1 MPDFQQQPSME
12 PPQQDVASESPGMM
26 GSLAALAAPI
36 TGAGA
41 AGLQGLLGNQGVSG
55 LLGGGGS
62 LLRDLGP
69 MLGTG
74 GTPEMHEDIANG
86 IGDLMAWGSNK
97 LSDAGGWLEEHVS
110 SAGSWLTEK
119 ADGLGS
125 WLGEQ
130 WEGAKS
136 VAGEAWDALSGWAG
150 EKWDGAKQW
159 MGDLWN
165 GVGQEGLGGL
175 LDPSGMMDRQDAQ
188 RELRGN
194 FDIVPDDFVGPRNQ
208 NQVTQAEFEE
218 IARTY
223 SDIRLGRS
231 DLKLDTAGLSEEDA
245 AAFRAGTMSD
255 IGNLLQTQSGRGLVR
270 SLAYAPL
277 QADGTSRRTTTISR
291 RNDAS
296 GNADP
301 SNANGGGTFGQSGYA
316 RYVPGVD
323 TLASRENLRS
333 DVTLYHELVHAHHA
347 VYNTWDSGNVAA
359 GPGVP
364 ASDVGVI
371 GNFEHQAAGIGAH
384 ANDAYSENR
393 YRAERRMI
401 GNGVGARTTGS
412 ETDANMTRRDTYAWT
427 GPRTNPATMPGN
439 PSTAG
444 PSGTRTMPGS
454 GGAGD
459 ASRIGRSTDDEHHHD
474 HDHDHDHHH

>member
-1 MPDFQQQPSME
+1 MPDLQQQPAVS
-12 PPQQDVASESPGMM
+12 PPQQETSSEVSGQV
-26 GSLAALAAPI
+26 GSLSGLAGPL
-36 TGAGA
+36 TGMGA
-41 AGLQGLLGNQGVSG
+41 VGLQSLMGNQGVADLISRG
-55 LLGGGGS
+55 ASSLG
-62 LLRDLGP
+62 DLAP
-69 MLGTG
+69 MIGTG

-86 IGDLMAWGSNK
+86 VGGLLDWGSNK
-97 LSDAGGWLEEHVS
+97 LSDAGSWLEEQATG
-110 SAGSWLTEK
+110 AGSWLTEK
-119 ADGLGS
+119 ATGVGD

-130 WEGAKS
+130 WEGAKTT
-136 VAGEAWDALSGWAG
+136 AGDAWTALSGWAG
-150 EKWDGAKQW
+150 DKWEGAKQW
-159 MGDLWN
+159 MGDMWN
-165 GVGQEGLGGL
+165 GLGQEGLSGL
-175 LDPSGMMDRQDAQ
+175 LDPSGVVDRQEAQ

-194 FDIVPDDFVGPRNQ
+194 FDVVPDDFIGPRNQ
-208 NQVTQAEFEE
+208 NQVTQAEYEE

-277 QADGTSRRTTTISR
+277 QADGTSHRTTTISR

-301 SNANGGGTFGQSGYA
+301 SNANGGGTFGQGGYA

-347 VYNTWDSGNVAA
+347 VYNTWDSGNAVA

-393 YRAERRMI
+393 YRGERRMI

-439 PSTAG
+439 PSAAG
-444 PSGTRTMPGS
+444 PSGTRNMPGS

-459 ASRIGRSTDDEHHHD
+459 ASRIGRSTDEE
-474 HDHDHDHHH
+474 HDHDHDHH